1 MVEDDWLPFIDM
13 VMILGRFSTAFL
25 HHIVDKKNRVF
36 YALRDA
42 ETRHELDIISLKSKI
57 KGYKNTIEQTKHT
70 IKHLGNGMAAD
81 TYESDGSIK
90 F

>member
-1 MVEDDWLPFIDM
+1 MGM
-13 VMILGRFSTAFL
+13 KLGRFSAAFL

-42 ETRHELDIISLKSKI
+42 KMRQELDIIGLKNKI
-57 KGYKNTIEQTKHT
+57 KGYKITIEQTKHT
-70 IKHLGNGMAAD
+70 IEHLGNGMAAD
-81 TYESDGSIK
+81 TYESDGSIE